1 VTRLAEA
8 SAYERSSFRIILNHQ
23 YAHDRISWLRWQRL
37 KSLSYEFLLFLYTK
51 LLAAWQA
58 GFTTGARDDHRR
70 HNRKHQPTDTAQNIE
85 APKRVYCNESHRKAF
100 AFLQIL

>member
-8 SAYERSSFRIILNHQ
+8 STYERSSFRIILNHQ

-58 GFTTGARDDHRR
+58 GFV
-70 HNRKHQPTDTAQNIE
+70 QMQNQWTSGHDV
-85 APKRVYCNESHRKAF
+85 AWVA
-100 AFLQIL
+100 